1 MIESNRN
8 PRRWRDAATLLLA
21 VVLAVSVVSVV
32 LDGGRSALAAD
43 DCQYGQYGPYGPYG
57 SSCPKARPTLRVSAP
72 SSAGIG
78 TSVVPVAML
87 ENGDNPMGTLIVR
100 LHRPGQQCASPSQ
113 PPFWLA

>member
-1 MIESNRN
+1 MIDSNRD

-57 SSCPKARPTLRVSAP
+57 RTASARRRS
-72 SSAGIG
+72 
-78 TSVVPVAML
+78 
-87 ENGDNPMGTLIVR
+87 
-100 LHRPGQQCASPSQ
+100 RP
-113 PPFWLA
+113 